1 MEEIGIPVNQDAIS
15 SSLFEDIKKDG
26 SKINTL
32 IGVKKFIE
40 GWDTWRVS
48 SMGLLNIG
56 KGQRPQIIQLF
67 GRGVRLKGKDMT
79 LKRSGKEE
87 IKHLET
93 LNIFSIKADYLNK
106 FLEAI
111 RKEEVEFE
119 EIEIPVKLQHKEK
132 WENLQI
138 IWQDKNKK
146 FEKDEK
152 EQSIKAK
159 QIKTN
164 TYKQKIPQDI
174 LELLD
179 WEKIYID
186 ICNFKIERSYW
197 NLVFE
202 KNDLKKLLNS
212 NVYEIKVPQDLLAIK
227 SKEDLVKKIEDI
239 ALLVLK
245 KYIDTYYRKQAKHF
259 ETENISCYPIPKLEQ
274 LQLPLFGFEKSK
286 RKPTYKVK
294 IKKDNKKLIQD
305 IQNLENNLNELLK
318 EEDKILPRIY
328 FDKHLY
334 LPILIQS
341 KNIENIK
348 PAGLVKSEKDFI
360 LKLKQYLSSN
370 TKKLENY
377 EIYLLRNSPKSG
389 VGFQLE
395 WHGFY
400 PDFIMSVKKQTI
412 R

>member
-79 LKRSGKEE
+79 FKRSGKEE

-146 FEKDEK
+146 FEEEKVLRLNPDQTIYITIDTFPKIKEYWTKDEK

-202 KNDLKKLLNS
+202 KNDLKK
-212 NVYEIKVPQDLLAIK
+212 
-227 SKEDLVKKIEDI
+227 I
-239 ALLVLK
+239 A
-245 KYIDTYYRKQAKHF
+245 
-259 ETENISCYPIPKLEQ
+259 
-274 LQLPLFGFEKSK
+274 
-286 RKPTYKVK
+286 
-294 IKKDNKKLIQD
+294 
-305 IQNLENNLNELLK
+305 
-318 EEDKILPRIY
+318 
-328 FDKHLY
+328 
-334 LPILIQS
+334 
-341 KNIENIK
+341 
-348 PAGLVKSEKDFI
+348 
-360 LKLKQYLSSN
+360 
-370 TKKLENY
+370 
-377 EIYLLRNSPKSG
+377 
-389 VGFQLE
+389 
-395 WHGFY
+395 
-400 PDFIMSVKKQTI
+400 
-412 R
+412 